1 MRKAFLFC
9 ALLLSMT
16 LTALAQG
23 PSILKPPKGSQ
34 IAIVVFE
41 DLQCPMCRQTSPVV
55 EQAAKAYKIPL
66 VRYDFPLPM
75 HNWSYDAAV
84 IARYFEKQ
92 SKQLGDDFRDYI
104 FQHQTE
110 IFPSNLRNFA
120 DKFAID
126 HKTSLPFVVDPKGE
140 LAAAVN
146 ADRDLGKRVGINHTP
161 TVYLVSAKT
170 GNPVTEVTQPRD
182 QLFQMIDAMRRE

>member
-1 MRKAFLFC
+1 MNKVIVLFLFVMC
-9 ALLLSMT
+9 LS
-16 LTALAQG
+16 LAAFAQG
-23 PSILKPPKGSQ
+23 TAELKPPKGSQ
-34 IAIVVFE
+34 LAIVVFE
-41 DLQCPMCRQTSPVV
+41 DLQCPSCRLTSPIV
-55 EQAAKAYKIPL
+55 EEAAKTYKIPL

-92 SKQLGDDFRDYI
+92 SKQLGDDFRVYI

-110 IFPSNLRNFA
+110 IFPTNLRSFA
-120 DKFAID
+120 DKFATE
-126 HKTSLPFVVDPKGE
+126 HKTSLPFVIDPKGE

-161 TVYLVSAKT
+161 TVYLVSAKA
-170 GNPVTEVTQPRD
+170 GNPVREVSQPKD